1 MKIIYEVMDQ
11 VIEVIDVMDEVMNE
25 DGCSNG

>member
-11 VIEVIDVMDEVMNE
+11 VIEVIDVMDEIMNE